1 MPAGRFAFRLENC
14 EIEYN
19 ALVIKD
25 VHYSVQIDRRVR
37 PLVAE
42 VDYPAL
48 FELLDSLSHS
58 QFRTAVYMI
67 GERYA
72 LELSKDAFWRLFAT
86 LLQKDSKAFLV
97 VMLKALS
104 ERMGKGTASVTD
116 DGFAYLCSLMN
127 ELDRQKTLQFLLPYL
142 RDDEQ
147 VRELFQCF
155 SMEANE
161 WIPYLI
167 KVNTLP
173 CAFVLFSSL
182 RYIEHE
188 RDYLVR
194 IAYYLMKRGDGLSFN
209 LASLMKAYFGLEEL
223 KGTFSLQLK
232 PFELA
237 RLETSYKAFC
247 EKMA

>member
-1 MPAGRFAFRLENC
+1 MIR
-14 EIEYN
+14 
-19 ALVIKD
+19 D
-25 VHYSVQIDRRVR
+25 VHYSLQIDRRIR
-37 PLVAE
+37 PAVCQE
-42 VDYPAL
+42 D
-48 FELLDSLSHS
+48 FDELLKQLDSFSNS
-58 QFRTAVYMI
+58 QFRTAVYML

-72 LELSKDAFWRLFAT
+72 LELPNDGFWRLFAV
-86 LLQKDSKAFLV
+86 LLQRDSKAFLI
-97 VMLKALS
+97 VMLKALVQ
-104 ERMGKGTASVTD
+104 RMEKGEASIQD
-116 DGFAYLCSLMN
+116 EGFKNLCHIMN
-127 ELDRQKTLQFLLPYL
+127 EVDRQKTLQFLLPYL
-142 RDDEQ
+142 KDEEQ
-147 VRELFQCF
+147 VRYLFQCF
-155 SMEANE
+155 AMEANT

-247 EKMA
+247 DRMA

>member
-1 MPAGRFAFRLENC
+1 MIR
-14 EIEYN
+14 
-19 ALVIKD
+19 D
-25 VHYSVQIDRRVR
+25 VHYSIQIDRRMR
-37 PLVAE
+37 PLIMTENYKAI
-42 VDYPAL
+42 L
-48 FELLDSLSHS
+48 ELLDSFSNS
-58 QFRTAVYMI
+58 QFRTAVYML
-67 GERYA
+67 GEKYA
-72 LELSKDAFWRLFAT
+72 LGQPADAFWRLFAV
-86 LLQKDSKAFLV
+86 LLHEDSKAFLV
-97 VMLKALS
+97 VMLKALAQ
-104 ERMGKGTASVTD
+104 RMENGDLDIKD
-116 DGFAYLCSLMN
+116 EGFQTLCHMMN
-127 ELDRQKTLQFLLPYL
+127 NLDRQKTIAFLLPYL
-142 RDDEQ
+142 KDVEHVQYMFRS
-147 VRELFQCF
+147 FA
-155 SMEANE
+155 MEIYE

>member
-1 MPAGRFAFRLENC
+1 M
-14 EIEYN
+14 
-19 ALVIKD
+19 IKD
-25 VHYSVQIDRRVR
+25 VHYSVMLDKRLA
-37 PLVAE
+37 PLVMQEEYARLTD
-42 VDYPAL
+42 V
-48 FELLDSLSHS
+48 LDSLSHS

-72 LELSKDAFWRLFAT
+72 PGLPADAFWRLFTT
-86 LLQKDSKAFLV
+86 LVKWNPKAFLV
-97 VMLKALS
+97 VMLKAFS
-104 ERMGKGTASVTD
+104 ERMGKGTAGIRD
-116 DGFAYLCSLMN
+116 DGFSRLCGIMN
-127 ELDRQKTLQFLLPYL
+127 EVDRQKTIDFMLPFLT
-142 RDDEQ
+142 DDEE
-147 VRELFQCF
+147 VRHLFRCLGLQ
-155 SMEANE
+155 EAGR

-167 KVNTLP
+167 RVNTLP

-209 LASLMKAYFGLEEL
+209 LASLMKAYFGLDEL

>member
-1 MPAGRFAFRLENC
+1 M
-14 EIEYN
+14 
-19 ALVIKD
+19 IKD
-25 VHYSVQIDRRVR
+25 VHYSVMLDKRLA
-37 PLVAE
+37 PLVMQE
-42 VDYPAL
+42 EYVRLTDV
-48 FELLDSLSHS
+48 LDSLSHS

-72 LELSKDAFWRLFAT
+72 PGLPADAFWRLFTT
-86 LLQKDSKAFLV
+86 LVKWNPKAFLV
-97 VMLKALS
+97 VMLKAFS
-104 ERMGKGTASVTD
+104 DRIGSGAASVSD
-116 DGFAYLCSLMN
+116 EGFACLCGIMN
-127 ELDRQKTLQFLLPYL
+127 EVDRQKTIDFMLPFLT
-142 RDDEQ
+142 DDEE
-147 VRELFQCF
+147 VRHLFRCLGLQ
-155 SMEANE
+155 EAGR

-167 KVNTLP
+167 RVNTLP

-209 LASLMKAYFGLEEL
+209 LASLMKAYFGLDEL

>member
-1 MPAGRFAFRLENC
+1 MIR
-14 EIEYN
+14 
-19 ALVIKD
+19 D
-25 VHYSVQIDRRVR
+25 VHYSVQIDRRIR
-37 PLVAE
+37 PAVCQEDLDE
-42 VDYPAL
+42 L
-48 FELLDSLSHS
+48 LKLLDSFSNS
-58 QFRTAVYMI
+58 QFRTAVYML

-72 LELSKDAFWRLFAT
+72 LELSADGFWRLFSV
-86 LLQKDSKAFLV
+86 LLQRDSKAFLI
-97 VMLKALS
+97 VMLKALVK
-104 ERMGKGTASVTD
+104 RMEKGEASIED
-116 DGFAYLCSLMN
+116 EGFKNLCHIMN
-127 ELDRQKTLQFLLPYL
+127 EVDRQKTLQFLLPYL
-142 RDDEQ
+142 KDEEQ
-147 VRELFQCF
+147 VRYLFRCF

-247 EKMA
+247 DRMA

>member
-1 MPAGRFAFRLENC
+1 MIRDL
-14 EIEYN
+14 
-19 ALVIKD
+19 
-25 VHYSVQIDRRVR
+25 HYSIQLDRKMS
-37 PLVAE
+37 PLIMIE
-42 VDYPAL
+42 DYKAIL
-48 FELLDSLSHS
+48 KMLDSFSNS
-58 QFRTAVYMI
+58 QFRTAVYML
-67 GERYA
+67 GEKYA
-72 LELSKDAFWRLFAT
+72 LELNADAFWRLFAV

-97 VMLKALS
+97 VMLKALAQRM
-104 ERMGKGTASVTD
+104 ERGDLDIKD
-116 DGFAYLCSLMN
+116 DGFQTLCYMMN
-127 ELDRQKTLQFLLPYL
+127 DVDRQKTLTFLLPYL
-142 RDDEQ
+142 KDVEHVQYMFRS
-147 VRELFQCF
+147 FA
-155 SMEANE
+155 MEAHE

>member
-1 MPAGRFAFRLENC
+1 MIC
-14 EIEYN
+14 
-19 ALVIKD
+19 D
-25 VHYSVQIDRRVR
+25 VHYSMQLDKRIK
-37 PLVAE
+37 PLVLNE
-42 VDYPAL
+42 VHSGL
-48 FELLDSLSHS
+48 IELLNSFSHS

-72 LELSKDAFWRLFAT
+72 LELSVDAFWRLF
-86 LLQKDSKAFLV
+86 LLLVQRDAKAFLV
-97 VMLKALS
+97 VMLKALVQRM
-104 ERMGKGTASVTD
+104 ERDDASIED
-116 DGFAYLCSLMN
+116 SGFIALCGLMN
-127 ELDRQKTLQFLLPYL
+127 EVDRQKTLAFLLPNL
-142 RDDEQ
+142 KNDEQ
-147 VRELFQCF
+147 VRHLFDLFQLE
-155 SMEANE
+155 SHD

>member
-1 MPAGRFAFRLENC
+1 MMLDKRL
-14 EIEYN
+14 
-19 ALVIKD
+19 A
-25 VHYSVQIDRRVR
+25 
-37 PLVAE
+37 PLVMQEEYARLTD
-42 VDYPAL
+42 V
-48 FELLDSLSHS
+48 LDSLSHS

-72 LELSKDAFWRLFAT
+72 PGLPADAFWRLFTT
-86 LLQKDSKAFLV
+86 LVKWNPKAFLV
-97 VMLKALS
+97 VMLKAFS
-104 ERMGKGTASVTD
+104 ERMGKGTAGIRD
-116 DGFAYLCSLMN
+116 DGFSRLCGIMN
-127 ELDRQKTLQFLLPYL
+127 EVDRQKTIDFLLPFL
-142 RDDEQ
+142 TDDEE
-147 VRELFQCF
+147 VRHLFRCLGLQ
-155 SMEANE
+155 EAGR
-161 WIPYLI
+161 WIPYLMR
-167 KVNTLP
+167 VNTLP

-209 LASLMKAYFGLEEL
+209 LASLMKAYFGLDEL

>member
-1 MPAGRFAFRLENC
+1 M
-14 EIEYN
+14 
-19 ALVIKD
+19 IKD
-25 VHYSVQIDRRVR
+25 VHYSVQLDRRMK
-37 PLVAE
+37 PLVEAA
-42 VDYPAL
+42 DFQGL
-48 FELLDSLSHS
+48 LELMDSFSNS
-58 QFRTAVYMI
+58 QFRTAVYML

-72 LELSKDAFWRLFAT
+72 TGMPWEAFWQLFAVLLRKDA
-86 LLQKDSKAFLV
+86 KAYLV

-104 ERMGKGTASVTD
+104 ERMKRGEAAIVD
-116 DGFAYLCSLMN
+116 EGFERLCRLMN
-127 ELDRQKTLQFLLPYL
+127 DIDRQKTIDFLLPFL
-142 RDDEQ
+142 TDDEQ
-147 VRELFQCF
+147 VRHLFHCF
-155 SMEANE
+155 GMQETSE
-161 WIPYLI
+161 WMPFLI
-167 KVNTLP
+167 RVNTLP

-247 EKMA
+247 EKMG

>member
-1 MPAGRFAFRLENC
+1 MIR
-14 EIEYN
+14 
-19 ALVIKD
+19 D
-25 VHYSVQIDRRVR
+25 VHYNAMIDRRMKPFIDV
-37 PLVAE
+37 E
-42 VDYPAL
+42 D
-48 FELLDSLSHS
+48 FEGLLAQLDSFSHS

-72 LELSKDAFWRLFAT
+72 LELSKDAFWRFFVILV
-86 LLQKDSKAFLV
+86 QKDTKAFLV
-97 VMLKALS
+97 VMLKALAQ
-104 ERMGKGTASVTD
+104 RMGSGDTGIGE
-116 DGFAYLCSLMN
+116 DGFKTLCGMMN
-127 ELDRQKTLQFLLPYL
+127 VVDRQKTITFLLPYL
-142 RDDEQ
+142 KDEEQ
-147 VRELFQCF
+147 VRHLFRCF
-155 SMEANE
+155 ALEAHE

-167 KVNTLP
+167 KVNSLP

-194 IAYYLMKRGDGLSFN
+194 IAYFLMKRGDGLSFN
-209 LASLMKAYFGLEEL
+209 LASLIKAYFGLEEL

-247 EKMA
+247 DKMA

>member
-1 MPAGRFAFRLENC
+1 MMLDKRL
-14 EIEYN
+14 
-19 ALVIKD
+19 A
-25 VHYSVQIDRRVR
+25 
-37 PLVAE
+37 PLVVQEEYARLTD
-42 VDYPAL
+42 V
-48 FELLDSLSHS
+48 LDSLSHS

-72 LELSKDAFWRLFAT
+72 PGLPADAFWRLFTT
-86 LLQKDSKAFLV
+86 LVKWNPKAFLV
-97 VMLKALS
+97 VMLKAFS
-104 ERMGKGTASVTD
+104 ERMGKGTAGIRD
-116 DGFAYLCSLMN
+116 DGFSRLCGMMN
-127 ELDRQKTLQFLLPYL
+127 GVDRQKTIDFLLPYL
-142 RDDEQ
+142 RDDEE
-147 VRELFQCF
+147 VRHLFRCLGSLQ
-155 SMEANE
+155 EAGR

-167 KVNTLP
+167 RVNTLP

-209 LASLMKAYFGLEEL
+209 LASLMKAYFGLDEL

>member
-1 MPAGRFAFRLENC
+1 M
-14 EIEYN
+14 
-19 ALVIKD
+19 IKD
-25 VHYSVQIDRRVR
+25 VHYSVQLDRRMKPFVEAADFQG
-37 PLVAE
+37 L
-42 VDYPAL
+42 L
-48 FELLDSLSHS
+48 ELMDSFSNS
-58 QFRTAVYMI
+58 QFRTAVYML

-72 LELSKDAFWRLFAT
+72 TGMPLEAFWQLFAMLLRKDA
-86 LLQKDSKAFLV
+86 KAYLV
-97 VMLKALS
+97 VMLKALT
-104 ERMGKGTASVTD
+104 ERMEHGEGGIED
-116 DGFAYLCSLMN
+116 ERFGELCQLMN
-127 ELDRQKTLQFLLPYL
+127 EVDRQKTISFLLPYL
-142 RDDEQ
+142 KGDEQ
-147 VRELFQCF
+147 VRHLFGCF
-155 SMEANE
+155 QMEAHE

>member
-1 MPAGRFAFRLENC
+1 MIR
-14 EIEYN
+14 
-19 ALVIKD
+19 D
-25 VHYSVQIDRRVR
+25 VHYSVQIDRRLAPFV
-37 PLVAE
+37 VAE
-42 VDYPAL
+42 DFDGLVS
-48 FELLDSLSHS
+48 LLNSFSNS
-58 QFRTAVYMI
+58 QFRTAVYML
-67 GERYA
+67 GERYSQ
-72 LELSKDAFWRLFAT
+72 ELPAEGFWRLFSV
-86 LLQKDSKAFLV
+86 LLQKDAKAFLV
-97 VMLKALS
+97 VMLKAMI
-104 ERMGKGTASVTD
+104 ERLENGDVSIND
-116 DGFAYLCSLMN
+116 EGFKELCCMMN
-127 ELDRQKTLQFLLPYL
+127 EVDRQKTLHLLLPYL
-142 RDDEQ
+142 KDDVQ
-147 VRELFQCF
+147 VRGLFQCF
-155 SMEANE
+155 SMEAQE

-194 IAYYLMKRGDGLSFN
+194 VAYYLMKRGDGLSFN

-237 RLETSYKAFC
+237 RLENSYKAFC

>member
-1 MPAGRFAFRLENC
+1 M
-14 EIEYN
+14 
-19 ALVIKD
+19 IKD
-25 VHYSVQIDRRVR
+25 VHYSVMLDKRLA
-37 PLVAE
+37 PLVVQEEYARLTD
-42 VDYPAL
+42 V
-48 FELLDSLSHS
+48 LDSLAHS

-72 LELSKDAFWRLFAT
+72 PGLPADAFWRLFTT
-86 LLQKDSKAFLV
+86 LVKWNPKAFLV
-97 VMLKALS
+97 VMLKAFS
-104 ERMGKGTASVTD
+104 ERMGKGTAGIRD
-116 DGFAYLCSLMN
+116 DGFSRLCGIMN
-127 ELDRQKTLQFLLPYL
+127 EVDRQKTIDFMLPFLT
-142 RDDEQ
+142 DDEE
-147 VRELFQCF
+147 VRHLFRCLGLQ
-155 SMEANE
+155 EAGR

-167 KVNTLP
+167 RVNTLP

-209 LASLMKAYFGLEEL
+209 LASLMKAYFGLDEL

>member
-1 MPAGRFAFRLENC
+1 MM
-14 EIEYN
+14 
-19 ALVIKD
+19 
-25 VHYSVQIDRRVR
+25 
-37 PLVAE
+37 AE
-42 VDYPAL
+42 D
-48 FELLDSLSHS
+48 FEGLMDLLDSFSNS
-58 QFRTAVYMI
+58 QFRTAVYML

-72 LELSKDAFWRLFAT
+72 LELAKDAFWRLFA
-86 LLQKDSKAFLV
+86 LQVRKDAKAYLV
-97 VMLKALS
+97 VMLKALVQRM
-104 ERMGKGTASVTD
+104 ERGDACISD
-116 DGFAYLCSLMN
+116 EGFVELCHLMN
-127 ELDRQKTLQFLLPYL
+127 EVDRQKTVSFLLPYL
-142 RDDEQ
+142 KNDEQ
-147 VRELFQCF
+147 VRQLFCCF
-155 SMEANE
+155 QLEAHE

-247 EKMA
+247 DKMA

>member
-1 MPAGRFAFRLENC
+1 MIR
-14 EIEYN
+14 
-19 ALVIKD
+19 D
-25 VHYSVQIDRRVR
+25 VHYSVQIDRRLAPFVIAEDFDG
-37 PLVAE
+37 LVS
-42 VDYPAL
+42 
-48 FELLDSLSHS
+48 LLNSFSNS
-58 QFRTAVYMI
+58 QFRTAVYML
-67 GERYA
+67 GERYSQ
-72 LELSKDAFWRLFAT
+72 ELPAEGFWRLFSV
-86 LLQKDSKAFLV
+86 LLQKDAKAFLV
-97 VMLKALS
+97 VMLKAMI
-104 ERMGKGTASVTD
+104 ERLENGDVSIND
-116 DGFAYLCSLMN
+116 EGFKELCCMMN
-127 ELDRQKTLQFLLPYL
+127 EVDRQKTLHLLLPYL
-142 RDDEQ
+142 KDDVQ
-147 VRELFQCF
+147 VRGLFQCF
-155 SMEANE
+155 SMEAQE

-237 RLETSYKAFC
+237 RLENSYKAFC

>member
-1 MPAGRFAFRLENC
+1 M
-14 EIEYN
+14 IW
-19 ALVIKD
+19 D
-25 VHYSVQIDRRVR
+25 VHYSVQIDRRIR
-37 PLVAE
+37 PAVCQEDFDEL
-42 VDYPAL
+42 L
-48 FELLDSLSHS
+48 KLLDSFSNS
-58 QFRTAVYMI
+58 QFRTAVYML

-72 LELSKDAFWRLFAT
+72 LELPADGFWRLFSV
-86 LLQKDSKAFLV
+86 LLQRDSKAFLI
-97 VMLKALS
+97 VMLKALVQ
-104 ERMGKGTASVTD
+104 RMEKGEASIQD
-116 DGFAYLCSLMN
+116 EGFKNLCHIMN
-127 ELDRQKTLQFLLPYL
+127 EVDRQKTLQFLLPYL
-142 RDDEQ
+142 KDEEQ
-147 VRELFQCF
+147 VRYLFRCF

-247 EKMA
+247 DRMA

>member
-1 MPAGRFAFRLENC
+1 M
-14 EIEYN
+14 
-19 ALVIKD
+19 IKD
-25 VHYSVQIDRRVR
+25 VHYSVQIDRRMR
-37 PLVAE
+37 PLVMSEDFNA
-42 VDYPAL
+42 AL
-48 FELLDSLSHS
+48 DLLDSLSNAH
-58 QFRTAVYMI
+58 FRTAVYMI
-67 GERYA
+67 GERYT
-72 LELSKDAFWRLFAT
+72 LELPKVAFWNLFAQ

-104 ERMGKGTASVTD
+104 QRMERGDVSIQD
-116 DGFAYLCSLMN
+116 EGFLNLCSLMN
-127 ELDRQKTLQFLLPYL
+127 EVDRQKTLSFLLPCL
-142 RDDEQ
+142 KDDEQ
-147 VRELFQCF
+147 VRHLFRCF
-155 SMEANE
+155 SLEAHE
-161 WIPYLI
+161 WIPFLI

-194 IAYYLMKRGDGLSFN
+194 IAYFLMKRGDGLSFN

>member
-1 MPAGRFAFRLENC
+1 MLSP
-14 EIEYN
+14 Y
-19 ALVIKD
+19 
-25 VHYSVQIDRRVR
+25 
-37 PLVAE
+37 VASG
-42 VDYPAL
+42 DYDG
-48 FELLDSLSHS
+48 LLDLLGSLSHA
-58 QFRTAVYMI
+58 QFRTAVYML
-67 GERYA
+67 GENFA
-72 LELSKDAFWRLFAT
+72 LKLEAEAFWRLFSV
-86 LLQKDSKAFLV
+86 LLENNSKAFLI
-97 VMLKALS
+97 VMLKALAQ
-104 ERMGKGTASVTD
+104 RMEKGNAGIED
-116 DGFAYLCSLMN
+116 EGFVMLCSQMN
-127 ELDRQKTLQFLLPYL
+127 EVDRQKTIAFLLPYL
-142 RDDEQ
+142 KDDEQ
-147 VRELFQCF
+147 VRHLFRCF
-155 SMEANE
+155 AMESHE

-167 KVNTLP
+167 KVNTMP

-247 EKMA
+247 EKMV

>member
-1 MPAGRFAFRLENC
+1 M
-14 EIEYN
+14 
-19 ALVIKD
+19 IKD
-25 VHYSVQIDRRVR
+25 VHYSLQLDRRVR
-37 PLVAE
+37 PCFDAGNF
-42 VDYPAL
+42 DAL
-48 FELLDSLSHS
+48 LELLYSFSHS

-72 LELSKDAFWRLFAT
+72 LELPKDTFWNLFAL
-86 LLQKDSKAFLV
+86 LLQRDAKAFLV

-104 ERMGKGTASVTD
+104 ERMAKGDAAITD
-116 DGFAYLCSLMN
+116 DGFEQLCSIMN
-127 ELDRQKTLQFLLPYL
+127 EVDRQKTIDFLLPFL
-142 RDDEQ
+142 IDDEQ
-147 VRELFQCF
+147 VRHLFRCF
-155 SMEANE
+155 GMQEPSE
-161 WIPYLI
+161 WMPYLI
-167 KVNTLP
+167 RVNTLP

-247 EKMA
+247 DKMA

>member
-1 MPAGRFAFRLENC
+1 M
-14 EIEYN
+14 
-19 ALVIKD
+19 K
-25 VHYSVQIDRRVR
+25 
-37 PLVAE
+37 PLVDAE
-42 VDYPAL
+42 DFASIIG
-48 FELLDSLSHS
+48 LLDSFSHS
-58 QFRTAVYMI
+58 QFRTAVYML
-67 GERYA
+67 GEQYA
-72 LELSKDAFWRLFAT
+72 LELPKDAFWRLFT
-86 LLQKDSKAFLV
+86 LLTQKDTKAFLV
-97 VMLKALS
+97 VMLKALAQRM
-104 ERMGKGTASVTD
+104 ERGDISIRDKGFVE
-116 DGFAYLCSLMN
+116 LCALMN
-127 ELDRQKTLQFLLPYL
+127 DVDRRKTIDFLLPCL
-142 RDDEQ
+142 GDEEL
-147 VRELFQCF
+147 VRHLFRCF
-155 SMEANE
+155 DMQEASE

-167 KVNTLP
+167 RVNTLP

-209 LASLMKAYFGLEEL
+209 LASLIKAYFGLEEL

>member
-1 MPAGRFAFRLENC
+1 M
-14 EIEYN
+14 
-19 ALVIKD
+19 IKD
-25 VHYSVQIDRRVR
+25 VHYSVMLDKRLA
-37 PLVAE
+37 PLVMQEEYARLTD
-42 VDYPAL
+42 V
-48 FELLDSLSHS
+48 LDSLSHS

-72 LELSKDAFWRLFAT
+72 PGLPADAFWRLFTT
-86 LLQKDSKAFLV
+86 LVKWNPKAFLV
-97 VMLKALS
+97 VMLKAFS
-104 ERMGKGTASVTD
+104 ERMGKGTAGIRD
-116 DGFAYLCSLMN
+116 DGFSRLCGIMN
-127 ELDRQKTLQFLLPYL
+127 EVDRQKTIDFLLPFL
-142 RDDEQ
+142 TDDEE
-147 VRELFQCF
+147 VRHLFRCLGLQ
-155 SMEANE
+155 EAGR
-161 WIPYLI
+161 WIPYLMR
-167 KVNTLP
+167 VNTLP

-209 LASLMKAYFGLEEL
+209 LASLMKAYFGLDEL